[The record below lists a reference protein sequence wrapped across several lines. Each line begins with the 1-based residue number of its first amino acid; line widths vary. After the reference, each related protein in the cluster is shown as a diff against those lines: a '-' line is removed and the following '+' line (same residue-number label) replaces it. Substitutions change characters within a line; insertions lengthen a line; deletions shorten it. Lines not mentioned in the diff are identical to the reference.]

1 MSPEHELLQCT
12 LLSIPLLPMQNR
24 TDLSSWFCTDCI
36 WGFEGGLAAQ
46 VKPTAL
52 IGLSGAGPVF
62 TPSIL
67 TAMGEFNERP
77 IIFPMSN
84 PTHRM
89 ECRAQDAQKYT
100 QGRAIFASGSPQDD
114 VVMGK
119 EQINFFLQESKQTLV
134 GQRKGSL
141 PKERCKGCMDDLGK
155 QYCTDADPHTS

>member
-1 MSPEHELLQCT
+1 M
-12 LLSIPLLPMQNR
+12 LLSRREVIALQRDMVVEHAR
-24 TDLSSWFCTDCI
+24 
-36 WGFEGGLAAQ
+36 EGGKPQPDLVIFMQ

-62 TPSIL
+62 TPAVL
-67 TAMGEFNERP
+67 TKMGEINDRP

-114 VVMGK
+114 VV
-119 EQINFFLQESKQTLV
+119 
-134 GQRKGSL
+134 
-141 PKERCKGCMDDLGK
+141 LG
-155 QYCTDADPHTS
+155 

>member
-1 MSPEHELLQCT
+1 ML
-12 LLSIPLLPMQNR
+12 
-24 TDLSSWFCTDCI
+24 
-36 WGFEGGLAAQ
+36 Q

-62 TPSIL
+62 TPAVL
-67 TAMGEFNERP
+67 TKMGEINDRP

-114 VVMGK
+114 VVIGK
-119 EQINFFLQESKQTLV
+119 SLVPEAIQNTLD
-134 GQRKGSL
+134 
-141 PKERCKGCMDDLGK
+141 E
-155 QYCTDADPHTS
+155 